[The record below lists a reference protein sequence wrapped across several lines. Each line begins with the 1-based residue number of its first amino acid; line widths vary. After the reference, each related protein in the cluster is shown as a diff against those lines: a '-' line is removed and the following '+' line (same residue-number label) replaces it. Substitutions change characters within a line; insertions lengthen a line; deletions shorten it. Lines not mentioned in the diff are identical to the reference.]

1 MNKND
6 DNTIREVKRGPSL
19 LIEAIKVMRRTE
31 LLTAINSKLFADSRP
46 MTADQRRAMNIAFNK
61 SLSTKPSTPID
72 L

>member
-61 SLSTKPSTPID
+61 SLSDEPSIPID